1 MLRKMV
7 KIKWSLTNTPNIL
20 KHHLKQKWWHFQITI
35 KSLFYNDFLN
45 WSYVCDI
52 LLDPIFWFV
61 EMFVACLGPVFVILV
76 SLLTANIVYV
86 AYYIGLPYWWEKS
99 PTMTVILLLIGNWLL
114 VNVCFHYYMGVNVPA
129 GYPPRSGLIP
139 EAVSICKKC
148 IKPKPPR
155 THHCSACNRCI
166 LKMDHHCPWLNNCV
180 GHYNHRYFFQYMA
193 FTVLGVLFVMLF
205 GVEIAYQEFFPAQD
219 PELDGHPVRINNSE
233 IIPVSESLDHLSE
246 EELAEIAKQ
255 AADTKAK
262 EWRRQLINFAA
273 LICVATF
280 AALGALMWWHAGLIT
295 KGETSVEA
303 RINSTESQKYKALGK
318 VYQNPYDFGPKQNWK
333 LFLGIVDRSWWYILF
348 PSNHGPYGDGL
359 TWKTIHDAKIS

>member
-1 MLRKMV
+1 MV
-7 KIKWSLTNTPNIL
+7 RIKWSLTNAPNIL
-20 KHHLKQKWWHFQITI
+20 RLNLKRKWWNFKIII

-52 LLDPIFWFV
+52 LLEPMFWFV
-61 EMFVACLGPVFVILV
+61 ENFTACLGPVFVVMV
-76 SLLTANIVYV
+76 SLLTASIVYI

-99 PTMTVILLLIGNWLL
+99 PSMTIILLLVGNWLL
-114 VNVCFHYYMGVNVPA
+114 INVCFHYYMGVNIPA
-129 GYPPRSGLIP
+129 GYPPQGSLIP

-155 THHCSACNRCI
+155 THHCSVCNRCI

-180 GHYNHRYFFQYMA
+180 GHYNHRHFFQYMA
-193 FTVLGVLFVMLF
+193 FTVVGILFIMLF
-205 GVEIAYQEFFPAQD
+205 GVEIAYQEFFPAQE

-233 IIPVSESLDHLSE
+233 IIPVTESLDHLSE

-255 AADTKAK
+255 AADTNTK
-262 EWRRQLINFAA
+262 EWKRRLIVFAA

-280 AALGALMWWHAGLIT
+280 AALGALTWWHAGLIT
-295 KGETSVEA
+295 RGETSIEA
-303 RINSTESQKYKALGK
+303 RINSTETQKYKALGK
-318 VYQNPYDFGPKQNWK
+318 MYENPYNFGPRENWK
-333 LFLGIVDRSWWYILF
+333 LFLGVIGRSWWHIFF

-359 TWKTIHDAKIS
+359 TWKTIHDTKIS